1 MACLGPGN
9 RAVPNKY
16 TRILSGRGRL
26 GKNGDWVYDRPAKAW
41 GRQMVNETGIGASVN
56 RLEDARF
63 LTGQGRFV
71 GDITL
76 PGQAYATVLASPH
89 PSAEILSID
98 VTAAAAAPGVLL
110 VLTGVDVVA
119 DGLGGIPCTQ
129 LQGDG
134 GWLPG
139 FRTHQSVLA
148 NHMVRHVGDRVALVV
163 ADSLDAAISAAEL
176 IAVDY
181 APLPHVLTA
190 KDAMADGA
198 PEVWPGADGNL
209 GFQTQMGDADAVTAA
224 LGDAHHV
231 QRISVQN
238 QRVSAVPLELRATI
252 GDVGAGRLTLYSTCQ
267 KPHTLRQVLAAAVFR
282 RPETDFHII
291 CPDVGGGFG
300 QRGTVYPEDALV
312 LWASEKLGRPVK
324 WVGER
329 RDNLIADAHARDQ
342 TDEGEMAFDGD
353 GRITGLQA
361 TLTTNLG
368 AYQTISALVSS
379 LRAAVNMSNVYAI
392 PAIHVTVRT
401 AFTHTAPLGPYRG
414 AGLPEAVHFIERM
427 MDDAAAALG
436 VDAAELRRRNLIQAA
451 AMPYQTTLQYTYDA
465 GDFPSLLEAACA
477 AADYA
482 GFKARR
488 AQSEANGQL
497 RGIGM
502 GFYILAITAFSERM
516 EMRLDASGRVTVL
529 AGTFSYGQGH
539 ETVYAQMI
547 SDWLGVPLDH
557 VLVVQGDTDRVAF
570 GRGSFGSRSM
580 SMGGSALKMAADD
593 VIKKG
598 KNIAAHLLEAP
609 VGDVDFGGGEFRVA
623 GTDRAIGLAQ
633 VAAAAFQPVGLPP
646 GSGAGLEASAV
657 FDGPFNFPNGCH
669 LAEVEVDPETG
680 AVEIAR
686 YTGLDD
692 VGTAVNP
699 KLVAGQ
705 IHGGVAQ
712 GIGQATMELVAYDGA
727 SGQMLSGSLMDYALP
742 RAADIPA
749 MDLAL
754 APSPTKANPLGIK
767 GAGENGCLAAP
778 PAVINAILDALRPL
792 GVTHMPMPA
801 TAETVWQAMQKAG
814 AKG

>member
-1 MACLGPGN
+1 MIPKQKHG
-9 RAVPNKY
+9 RA
-16 TRILSGRGRL
+16 
-26 GKNGDWVYDRPAKAW
+26 
-41 GRQMVNETGIGASVN
+41 QMVNETGIGASVN
-56 RLEDARF
+56 RLEDARL

-76 PGQAYATVLASPH
+76 PRQAYAIVLGAPH
-89 PSAEILSID
+89 PSAKILSID
-98 VTAAAAAPGVLL
+98 VEAAAAAPGVLL
-110 VLTGVDVVA
+110 VATGKDMEA

-139 FRTHQSVLA
+139 FRTHQPVLA
-148 NHMVRHVGDRVALVV
+148 ADLVRHVGDRVALVV
-163 ADSLDAAISAAEL
+163 AASLDAAKSAAEL
-176 IAVDY
+176 IDVAY
-181 APLPHVLTA
+181 AALPHVLTA
-190 KDAMADGA
+190 GAAMADGA
-198 PEVWPGADGNL
+198 PEVWPGAGGNR
-209 GFQTQMGDADAVTAA
+209 GFATQMGDEGAVAAA
-224 LGDAHHV
+224 LAGAHHV
-231 QRISVQN
+231 QRVRVQN
-238 QRVSAVPLELRATI
+238 QRLSAVPLELRATI
-252 GDVGAGRLTLYSTCQ
+252 GDSSGGRPTLYSTCQ
-267 KPHTLRQVLAAAVFR
+267 KPHTLRQVLAGAVLR

-329 RDNLIADAHARDQ
+329 ADNLTADAQARDQ
-342 TDEGEMAFDGD
+342 TGEGEMAFDGD
-353 GRITGLQA
+353 GRVTALRV

-427 MDDAAAALG
+427 MEDAAAALG
-436 VDAAELRRRNLIQAA
+436 LDAAELRRRNLIQSA
-451 AMPYQTTLQYTYDA
+451 AMPYRTPLQYTYDS
-465 GDFPSLLEAACA
+465 GDFEALMEAALG

-482 GFKARR
+482 GLEARR
-488 AQSEANGQL
+488 ANAQTRGRL
-497 RGIGM
+497 RGLGM

-516 EMRLDASGRVTVL
+516 ELRIDASGRVTVL

-539 ETVYAQMI
+539 ETVYAQMV

-557 VLVVQGDTDRVAF
+557 VNLVQGDTDRVAF

-580 SMGGSALKMAADD
+580 SMGGSALKMAADE
-593 VIKKG
+593 VIEKG
-598 KNIAAHLLEAP
+598 KIIAGHLLEAP
-609 VGDVDFGGGEFRVA
+609 ASDVDFKDGEFRVA
-623 GTDRAIGLAQ
+623 GTDRIIALGA
-633 VAAAAFQPVGLPP
+633 VAAAAFAPVGLPP

-680 AVEIAR
+680 AVEIAA
-686 YTGLDD
+686 YTAFDD
-692 VGTAVNP
+692 VGVAVNP

-712 GIGQATMELVAYDGA
+712 GIGQALMEAVSYDGD
-727 SGQMLSGSLMDYALP
+727 SGQMLTGSLMDYALP

-749 MDLAL
+749 MELAL
-754 APSPTKANPLGIK
+754 APSLSQANPLGIK

-792 GVTHMPMPA
+792 GVTDIPMPA
-801 TAETVWQAMQKAG
+801 TAETVWRAMQKAKVG
-814 AKG
+814 

>member
-1 MACLGPGN
+1 MG
-9 RAVPNKY
+9 
-16 TRILSGRGRL
+16 
-26 GKNGDWVYDRPAKAW
+26 
-41 GRQMVNETGIGASVN
+41 NETGIGTSVN

-76 PGQAYATVLASPH
+76 PDQVHAYVVGAPH
-89 PSAEILSID
+89 PSAEIISID
-98 VTAAAAAPGVLL
+98 VGAAAAASGVLL
-110 VLTGVDVVA
+110 VATGKDTEA
-119 DGLGGIPCTQ
+119 DGLSGIPCTQ

-139 FRTHQSVLA
+139 FRTHQPVLA
-148 NHMVRHVGDRVALVV
+148 NQLVRHVGDRVALVV
-163 ADSLDAAISAAEL
+163 AESLDAAKSAAEL
-176 IAVDY
+176 IQIDY
-181 APLPHVLTA
+181 APLPHVLSA
-190 KDAMADGA
+190 KEAMAEGA
-198 PEVWPGADGNL
+198 PEVWPGATGNL
-209 GFQTQMGDADAVTAA
+209 GFSTQMGDEGAVATGLA
-224 LGDAHHV
+224 GAHHV

-252 GDVGAGRLTLYSTCQ
+252 GDASGGRLTLYSTCQ
-267 KPHTLRQVLAAAVFR
+267 KPHTLRQVLAAAVFQ

-329 RDNLIADAHARDQ
+329 SDNLTADAHARDQ
-342 TDEGEMAFDGD
+342 TDEGEMAFDED
-353 GRITGLQA
+353 GRITALEM

-368 AYQTISALVSS
+368 AYQTISAMVSS

-427 MDDAAAALG
+427 MDDAAVALSL
-436 VDAAELRRRNLIQAA
+436 DAAELRRRNLIPAD
-451 AMPYQTTLQYTYDA
+451 AMPYQTPLQYTYDS
-465 GDFPSLLEAACA
+465 GDFEVLLEAACG
-477 AADYA
+477 AADYD

-488 AQSEANGQL
+488 ANAESRGRL
-497 RGIGM
+497 RGLGM

-539 ETVYAQMI
+539 ETVYAQMV

-557 VLVVQGDTDRVAF
+557 VMVVQGDTDRVAF

-593 VIKKG
+593 VIEKG
-598 KNIAAHLLEAP
+598 KKIAGHLLEAP
-609 VGDVDFGGGEFRVA
+609 ASDVDFEDGEFRVA
-623 GTDRAIGLAQ
+623 GTDRAIALGA
-633 VAAAAFQPVGLPP
+633 VAAAAYQPIGLPP

-657 FDGPFNFPNGCH
+657 FEGPFNFPNGCH
-669 LAEVEVDPETG
+669 LAEVEIDPETG
-680 AVEIAR
+680 AVEIAA
-686 YTGLDD
+686 YTAFDD
-692 VGTAVNP
+692 VGVAVNP

-712 GIGQATMELVAYDGA
+712 GIGQALLEAVTYDGE

-749 MDLAL
+749 MELGL
-754 APSPTKANPLGIK
+754 APSLSQANPLGIK

-792 GVTHMPMPA
+792 GVTDIPMPA
-801 TAETVWQAMQKAG
+801 TAETVWQAMQKAA
-814 AKG
+814 AKD